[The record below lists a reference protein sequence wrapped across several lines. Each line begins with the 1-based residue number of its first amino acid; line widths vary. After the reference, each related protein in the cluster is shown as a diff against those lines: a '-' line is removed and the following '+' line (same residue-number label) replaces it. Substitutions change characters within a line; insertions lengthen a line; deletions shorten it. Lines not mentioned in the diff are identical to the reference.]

1 MNVIELDQ
9 VTKIY
14 RRSHLGRVRE
24 TVGVKN
30 LSLTVKA
37 GEAFGLLGLNGSGK
51 TTTIKLLLGLLRP
64 TSGVV
69 RVLGKTMPDL
79 SVLKRVGYLPE
90 AAYLNRSLTGREA
103 VSLFATLSRIPRAGR
118 QTAIPRILQQ
128 VGMERAADRKIGEY
142 SKGMLQRIGM
152 AQALVHEPE
161 LVIFDEPITGLD
173 PLAVKDIRQLVAWL
187 KSQGK
192 TVFLSSH
199 DISEVEKVCD
209 RIAILAG
216 GELAETAELKEW
228 RGQEGR
234 LEDLFAST
242 VRRTENIGALHFS

>member
-1 MNVIELDQ
+1 MNIIELEK

-24 TVGVKN
+24 TVGVKD
-30 LSLTVKA
+30 LSLTVRA

-51 TTTIKLLLGLLRP
+51 TTTIKLLMGLLRP

-79 SVLKRVGYLPE
+79 TVLKQVGYLPE

-103 VSLFATLSRIPRAGR
+103 VSLFATLSRIPKAGR
-118 QTAIPRILQQ
+118 KTAVPGILHQ

-173 PLAVKDIRQLVAWL
+173 PLAVKEIRQLVAWL